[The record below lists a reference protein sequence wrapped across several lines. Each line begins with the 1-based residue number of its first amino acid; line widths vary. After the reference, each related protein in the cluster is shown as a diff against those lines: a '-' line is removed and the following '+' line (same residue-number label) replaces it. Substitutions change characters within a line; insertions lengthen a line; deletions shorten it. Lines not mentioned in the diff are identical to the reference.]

1 MKGIPV
7 YGHPGG
13 RKDTLELAQIGILLE
28 TERKRQM
35 VVVEKVGHSVAPLRL
50 DSVRAGE
57 NAFKVRGAAC
67 GHAILRLRS
76 AGASLR
82 SDDRNRRTN
91 PKCTSRS

>member
-1 MKGIPV
+1 MKAIPV

-13 RKDTLELAQIGILLE
+13 RKDTLEWAQIGILLE

-35 VVVEKVGHSVAPLRL
+35 VVVEKVGHSVTPLGL
-50 DSVRAGE
+50 ESVRDGE

-67 GHAILRLRS
+67 GHTGMRLRS

-82 SDDRNRRTN
+82 SDDRNRRTEPHTVN
-91 PKCTSRS
+91 PW